1 MMFNNLKSTTYNSDL
16 SNVDD
21 LTKIIKQL
29 SLEKKILLETIELK
43 LNENE
48 LLKKNEVKLMAKCNY
63 LNEELKNAADLIE
76 KKSKNEMNLS
86 NRVKKLELMQKILL
100 EDKLIDTERDIE
112 SDDESNTCQSLN
124 KSKSN
129 LIIIIIILIEI
140 IKIILHFSG

>member
-63 LNEELKNAADLIE
+63 LN
-76 KKSKNEMNLS
+76 
-86 NRVKKLELMQKILL
+86 
-100 EDKLIDTERDIE
+100 
-112 SDDESNTCQSLN
+112 
-124 KSKSN
+124 
-129 LIIIIIILIEI
+129 
-140 IKIILHFSG
+140 

>member
-1 MMFNNLKSTTYNSDL
+1 MMHNNLKLPAYNLYNSDL
-16 SNVDD
+16 SNIDD

-48 LLKKNEVKLMAKCNY
+48 LLKQNEVKLMAKCNY

-76 KKSKNEMNLS
+76 KKSKNEINLS
-86 NRVKKLELMQKILL
+86 NQVKQLELMQKILL

-112 SDDESNTCQSLN
+112 SDDESNIYQSLN
-124 KSKSN
+124 KSNSN
-129 LIIIIIILIEI
+129 LIIIIIY
-140 IKIILHFSG
+140 